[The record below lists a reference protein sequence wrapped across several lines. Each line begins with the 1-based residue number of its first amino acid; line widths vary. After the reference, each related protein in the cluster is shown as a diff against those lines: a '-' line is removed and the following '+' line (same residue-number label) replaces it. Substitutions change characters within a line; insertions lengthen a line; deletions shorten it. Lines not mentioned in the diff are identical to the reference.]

1 MKKSEISGNKTK
13 TSVAQNRGPSSG
25 YITWGR
31 TYLSHVATKGFQ
43 YVVKRTN
50 PSTNGVEATGKS
62 AKAKNLNHRTIRNK
76 LRRL

>member
-25 YITWGR
+25 DTH
-31 TYLSHVATKGFQ
+31 HVATKGFQ